1 MNQIKLMLYYKI
13 INILYIIFYLQR
25 RESENKYSSLL
36 HKYKELSN
44 TLVQEKRR
52 YHLLELEIANLK
64 TSHKEVIEDVK
75 QEDTTVKEQ
84 VKPEIINGPLSVAIE
99 PNDVKQIS
107 ELQEML
113 KDKENRIEQL
123 SQSYEKL
130 AQHVNEIQYT
140 YNNNKNDGLSN
151 EIVTAAEQRVTDMEK
166 IIEEYKVLY
175 I

>member
-1 MNQIKLMLYYKI
+1 M
-13 INILYIIFYLQR
+13 
-25 RESENKYSSLL
+25 L

-166 IIEEYKVLY
+166 IIEEYKVFY

>member
-1 MNQIKLMLYYKI
+1 
-13 INILYIIFYLQR
+13 
-25 RESENKYSSLL
+25 
-36 HKYKELSN
+36 
-44 TLVQEKRR
+44 
-52 YHLLELEIANLK
+52 
-64 TSHKEVIEDVK
+64 
-75 QEDTTVKEQ
+75 
-84 VKPEIINGPLSVAIE
+84 
-99 PNDVKQIS
+99 
-107 ELQEML
+107 ML

-140 YNNNKNDGLSN
+140 YNNNNNNGLSN